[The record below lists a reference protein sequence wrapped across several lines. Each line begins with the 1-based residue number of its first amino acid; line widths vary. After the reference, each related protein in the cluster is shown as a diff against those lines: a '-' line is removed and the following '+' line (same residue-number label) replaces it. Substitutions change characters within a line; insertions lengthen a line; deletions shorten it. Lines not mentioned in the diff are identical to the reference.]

1 MLPPVDY
8 PVGIIAGDRTLDPI
22 ASRLMLRGPND
33 GRVTV
38 ARTKLEG
45 MTDHLVIHASHAM
58 MIRNREAIMHT
69 IAFLK
74 NGQFRR

>member
-1 MLPPVDY
+1 
-8 PVGIIAGDRTLDPI
+8 
-22 ASRLMLRGPND
+22 MLRGPND

-58 MIRNREAIMHT
+58 MIRNREAIMQT
-69 IAFLK
+69 ITFLK
-74 NGQFRR
+74 DGRFRR

>member
-1 MLPPVDY
+1 
-8 PVGIIAGDRTLDPI
+8 
-22 ASRLMLRGPND
+22 MLRGPND

-45 MTDHLVIHASHAM
+45 MTDHLVIHASHAT
-58 MIRNREAIMHT
+58 MIRNREAIMQT

-74 NGQFRR
+74 DGQFRR